1 MVTSSNS
8 ANISNANIVYKANS
22 AYGGANDTAIH
33 VVNWFG
39 PQEYRVLKTI
49 LDLGITKFSP
59 KEIRAELGIDRRNLY
74 HILQR
79 LTLRGILKKIGR
91 GLYQVVADLAQ
102 ILGFA
107 KIRDVNGKSNSGKV
121 NSDKASGSQRQP
133 NGTRIFVGGG
143 GNGGGLSNSVE
154 LYFDNVRGYRL
165 EPYVDE
171 DINVRTRLRYVG
183 GDRGRTLSWWEVNSL
198 YERIT
203 YSEIGYRVFGNDPFG
218 VLDGVVVIYTNI
230 NDIRKYGRPSI
241 RVEYRPEKGYV
252 KRNGLASTVKLSF
265 HELLKAWVAL
275 TRALLYVALQ
285 NVGYLKLFASE
296 FRSLSGLSLLCRS
309 VQGL

>member
-1 MVTSSNS
+1 MSSSSNS
-8 ANISNANIVYKANS
+8 ANISNANTTYKANP
-22 AYGGANDTAIH
+22 AYGGANDTAIQ
-33 VVNWFG
+33 VVQRANWLG

-59 KEIRAELGIDRRNLY
+59 KEIRVELGIDRRNLY

-107 KIRDVNGKSNSGKV
+107 KIRDVNGKSNSGKI

-143 GNGGGLSNSVE
+143 GNNGGVSVE
-154 LYFDNVRGYRL
+154 LFFDNVRGYSL
-165 EPYVDE
+165 GGGYK
-171 DINVRTRLRYVG
+171 G
-183 GDRGRTLSWWEVNSL
+183 GDRGGTLSWWQVSSL
-198 YERIT
+198 YERVS
-203 YSEIGYRVFGNDPFG
+203 YAEVGWRVFGGDPFG
-218 VLDGVVVIYTNI
+218 VLDGVVVVYSNVS
-230 NDIRKYGRPSI
+230 DLRRFGKPSV
-241 RVEYRPEKGYV
+241 RVEYRPPGNYV
-252 KRNGLASTVKLSF
+252 KRNGLGSAVRLGF
-265 HELLKAWVAL
+265 YELLKAWVAL
-275 TRALLYVALQ
+275 TRALLHVASQ
-285 NVGYLKLFASE
+285 NVDYLKLFASA

>member
-1 MVTSSNS
+1 L
-8 ANISNANIVYKANS
+8 
-22 AYGGANDTAIH
+22 
-33 VVNWFG
+33 G

-59 KEIRAELGIDRRNLY
+59 KEIRVELGIDRRNLH

-107 KIRDVNGKSNSGKV
+107 KIRDVNGKTSKV

-133 NGTRIFVGGG
+133 NGTRIFVGVGG
-143 GNGGGLSNSVE
+143 FAGSFGGSVE
-154 LYFDNVRGYRL
+154 LFFDNVRGY
-165 EPYVDE
+165 VSSG
-171 DINVRTRLRYVG
+171 RYVG
-183 GDRGRTLSWWEVNSL
+183 GDRNRTLGWWQVNSL
-198 YERIT
+198 FGSVSYAEV
-203 YSEIGYRVFGNDPFG
+203 GWRVFGNDPYGG
-218 VLDGVVVIYTNI
+218 VLDGVVVIYTNVQ
-230 NDIRKYGRPSI
+230 DLKRFGKPSV
-241 RVEYRPEKGYV
+241 RVEYRPPGGYV
-252 KRNGLASTVKLSF
+252 KRNGLGSAVRLSF
-265 HELLKAWVAL
+265 YELLKAWVAL
-275 TRALLYVALQ
+275 TKALLHVASQ
-285 NVGYLKLFASE
+285 NVGYLKLFASA